1 LKATASVEV
10 AASRAPDFS
19 PSKEMQ
25 LTIACCS
32 WPPSAKRASRIR
44 TIAASGVDWTGFMA
58 LVTRHRIPGLA
69 DAALRDAGIVPGDQA
84 QVLAAAALHLRWQNR
99 KAAAETIRVQALLQ
113 AQGILT
119 VVFKGAALARLP
131 MARSIP
137 STAATSTCSFR
148 PTRCGPPQGC

>member
-1 LKATASVEV
+1 
-10 AASRAPDFS
+10 
-19 PSKEMQ
+19 
-25 LTIACCS
+25 
-32 WPPSAKRASRIR
+32 
-44 TIAASGVDWTGFMA
+44 MA